1 VVRELAIAA
10 PQVSYERGD
19 RGTNLD
25 AIQRRIDAYA
35 KGSGAADGK
44 AEGTTRAKRRF
55 VVERLTIRN
64 ARVVMTT
71 RGLGGQGLS
80 FDLPDVELRDVGRR
94 QGGVTASQLAAIVTA
109 TLQQKIAV
117 RVLSSA
123 DALRRGGLEGAV
135 DALRNLVK

>member
-1 VVRELAIAA
+1 M
-10 PQVSYERGD
+10 
-19 RGTNLD
+19 
-25 AIQRRIDAYA
+25 
-35 KGSGAADGK
+35 
-44 AEGTTRAKRRF
+44 RAKRKF

-64 ARVVMTT
+64 ARVVMTA

-80 FDLPDVELRDVGRR
+80 FDLPDVELRDVGKR
-94 QGGVTASQLAAIVTA
+94 QGGVTASQLAAVVTA
-109 TLQQKIAV
+109 TLQQKIAL